1 MKAGGKDEMKEGI
14 KVSRDNGGET
24 EVSGQTVAGIPS
36 PSFIASRK
44 G

>member
-14 KVSRDNGGET
+14 KVSRDDGGET
-24 EVSGQTVAGIPS
+24 GVSRQTVAGIPS
-36 PSFIASRK
+36 PCFITSGK